1 MLISPISYQI
11 GTQIFAYFS
20 QNRKNKGVIF
30 CLFFQNI
37 LFLRKTFICIIVM
50 IYTELL
56 ERQIIDRLRVDNPW
70 WTEGAIPP
78 FYKDMSP
85 RLYLNRFYS
94 LVREMDIKRALIL
107 MGPRRVG
114 KSVMI
119 YHTIQRLIDDGVPSQ
134 NIIYISVE
142 TPIYNKILLEQL
154 FNLSKQTLG
163 KAARD
168 EEEYYVFFDEIQYLK
183 EWEVN
188 LKSLVDTYKNVK
200 FVASGS
206 AAAELKRRSNE
217 SGAGRFTDFAL
228 PPLTFYEYIHLKGYE
243 SLMIPR
249 PLECGGKEI
258 KYFDTIDID
267 KLNSLFI
274 DYINYGGYPEVVF
287 NNKIKE
293 DPGQFIRHDI
303 IDKVLLRDLPS
314 LYGIQDVQ
322 ELNSLFTMIAYHS
335 GAQFSYETM
344 SKESGVRKDLLK
356 KYIQYL
362 EAAFLIKVIHRTDDN
377 AKRYQREVSFKIYLT
392 NPSLRCALFQPIN
405 VTDEEIGELVE
416 TAVYAQ
422 WIPRIETD
430 ISFANWKLNKKE
442 QGEVDI
448 VGIDKGRL
456 KPKWVVEIKWSDR
469 FAEHAGELSSLLW
482 YMEKNALSEAIV
494 TTETITKEKQ
504 MEKVKLHFIPV
515 ACYVYTVGKNTLNQE
530 KYTIGL

>member
-1 MLISPISYQI
+1 MAT
-11 GTQIFAYFS
+11 TQ
-20 QNRKNKGVIF
+20 
-30 CLFFQNI
+30 
-37 LFLRKTFICIIVM
+37 
-50 IYTELL
+50 L
-56 ERQIIDRLRVDNPW
+56 ER
-70 WTEGAIPP
+70 E
-78 FYKDMSP
+78 FYT
-85 RLYLNRFYS
+85 R
-94 LVREMDIKRALIL
+94 
-107 MGPRRVG
+107 
-114 KSVMI
+114 
-119 YHTIQRLIDDGVPSQ
+119 DDV
-134 NIIYISVE
+134 
-142 TPIYNKILLEQL
+142 L
-154 FNLSKQTLG
+154 
-163 KAARD
+163 
-168 EEEYYVFFDEIQYLK
+168 LK
-183 EWEVN
+183 ELETYYSYVLDNAN
-188 LKSLVDTYKNVK
+188 LNYSNPITANMCYFNNTGKVIVDGPKVGRT
-200 FVASGS
+200 FVFITKPNMNFSSYENIQKARMFNYLTSSKMGTTL
-206 AAAELKRRSNE
+206 ARMLMYPKI
-217 SGAGRFTDFAL
+217 AGD
-228 PPLTFYEYIHLKGYE
+228 
-243 SLMIPR
+243 
-249 PLECGGKEI
+249 
-258 KYFDTIDID
+258 
-267 KLNSLFI
+267 
-274 DYINYGGYPEVVF
+274 INYGGYPEVVF

-293 DPGQFIRHDI
+293 NPGQFIRHDI

-416 TAVYAQ
+416 TAVYVQ

>member
-1 MLISPISYQI
+1 
-11 GTQIFAYFS
+11 
-20 QNRKNKGVIF
+20 
-30 CLFFQNI
+30 
-37 LFLRKTFICIIVM
+37 
-50 IYTELL
+50 
-56 ERQIIDRLRVDNPW
+56 
-70 WTEGAIPP
+70 
-78 FYKDMSP
+78 
-85 RLYLNRFYS
+85 
-94 LVREMDIKRALIL
+94 

-258 KYFDTIDID
+258 KYFDTIEID

-293 DPGQFIRHDI
+293 NPGQFIRHDI

-322 ELNSLFTMIAYHS
+322 ELNSLFTMIASHS

-377 AKRYQREVSFKIYLT
+377 AKRYQREVSFKIYLP

-405 VTDEEIGELVE
+405 VTD
-416 TAVYAQ
+416 
-422 WIPRIETD
+422 
-430 ISFANWKLNKKE
+430 
-442 QGEVDI
+442 
-448 VGIDKGRL
+448 
-456 KPKWVVEIKWSDR
+456 
-469 FAEHAGELSSLLW
+469 
-482 YMEKNALSEAIV
+482 
-494 TTETITKEKQ
+494 
-504 MEKVKLHFIPV
+504 
-515 ACYVYTVGKNTLNQE
+515 
-530 KYTIGL
+530 